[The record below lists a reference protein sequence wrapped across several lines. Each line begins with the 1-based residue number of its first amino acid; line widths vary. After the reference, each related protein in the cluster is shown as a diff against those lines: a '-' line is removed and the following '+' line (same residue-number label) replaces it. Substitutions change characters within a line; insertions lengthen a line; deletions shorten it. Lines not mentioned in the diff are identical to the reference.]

1 MRRLI
6 LRVLTLAILATAMP
20 ALAQHG
26 GGEGGG
32 EGGGSGC
39 GDLFGDL
46 IHVLRVPETGQPI
59 LQKAYVA
66 LKKGG
71 YGYAYCPV
79 AVDVDGTELPF
90 AAPTWDEAQQ
100 KWIESCDVDPASA
113 AEVVPV
119 DYFGRLSGGRTK
131 ERNIRMHLDE
141 VIANIKMAQLV
152 SREATGR
159 LMLGSDCTPGAD
171 GKPIPSTCSWKA
183 VDSPQENIAVYQRIL
198 KYGHLQTDPREV
210 DPAAGDPKAL
220 TSLRPALDAN
230 DRAKF
235 QPPVTTLLPDCD
247 VPVPPGG
254 IKESPWACAQPEP
267 LTGDDFVFAAGTLAA
282 AADKTG
288 TVTVDL
294 VQYMNRIMRVGLTTD
309 YTVPALGL
317 LPALYRA
324 SKVNPG
330 FVPGTETEEVQGVLY
345 ESSAGLPPPADE
357 KFIDFAKVAYTRLAW
372 FDTVIP
378 VIKPLNA
385 MTWLYDSRV
394 PLMKYLEFANPSWDS
409 TSPNL
414 GITGFVRATN
424 DSLRTTEFF
433 HNYAVPDDLG
443 WDFKYRR

>member
-6 LRVLTLAILATAMP
+6 LRVLPLAILATAMP

-32 EGGGSGC
+32 SGC

-46 IHVLRVPETGQPI
+46 IHILRVPETGQPI

-66 LKKGG
+66 LKGGG

-79 AVDVDGTELPF
+79 AVDIDGTELPF
-90 AAPTWDEAQQ
+90 VAATWVEEEQR
-100 KWIESCDVDPASA
+100 WIESCDVDPTRA

-141 VIANIKMAQLV
+141 VIANIKMAQVV

-159 LMLGSDCTPGAD
+159 LMLGSDCTLGVD
-171 GKPIPSTCSWKA
+171 GKFILSTCSWKA

-210 DPAAGDPKAL
+210 DPAAGDPNAP
-220 TSLRPALDAN
+220 TSLRPALDAT

-235 QPPVTTLLPDCD
+235 LPPVTTLLPACTAT
-247 VPVPPGG
+247 VP
-254 IKESPWACAQPEP
+254 SDASAWACAQPEP
-267 LTGDDFVFAAGTLAA
+267 LTADDFVFAAGTLAA

-288 TVTVDL
+288 TVTADL
-294 VQYMNRIMRVGLTTD
+294 VQYMNRIMRVGLTTE

-324 SKVNPG
+324 SPHNPDSG
-330 FVPGTETEEVQGVLY
+330 ETGGTLY
-345 ESSAGLPPPADE
+345 EGSSALPAPANE
-357 KFIDFAKVAYTRLAW
+357 KFMNFANVDYVRLAW

-385 MTWLYDSRV
+385 MTWHYDSKV

-414 GITGFVRATN
+414 GTTGFVRATN

-443 WDFKYRR
+443 WNFKYRR